1 MDLTESYV
9 LKKEVDWSLLTEG
22 ITVPNK
28 NRVVFGRIME
38 RFLSRGESKDI
49 TLLLN
54 GKSYKAKINN
64 VNFGEKYN
72 RKEDTLQIRYS
83 RNGELAN
90 EMKRLF
96 YKSYNYINN
105 IRNNRQPGDRSA
117 IRLPDECKEYLTI
130 YTTEYDDTYL
140 LETIASDDLTL
151 LKSVIASKNE
161 IEIENFF
168 SQNILDV
175 NATIEERLR
184 LDKIRKIDTKI
195 GDNLKLLYNFR
206 CQICGKKIGEEY
218 ETNVAQA
225 HHIDYFIQSLNNDSN
240 NQLVVCPNH
249 HYIIHNINP
258 TFNRETVTYI
268 YPNGL
273 QEKLQVNKHL

>member
-117 IRLPDECKEYLTI
+117 IRLPD
-130 YTTEYDDTYL
+130 
-140 LETIASDDLTL
+140 A
-151 LKSVIASKNE
+151 
-161 IEIENFF
+161 
-168 SQNILDV
+168 
-175 NATIEERLR
+175 
-184 LDKIRKIDTKI
+184 
-195 GDNLKLLYNFR
+195 
-206 CQICGKKIGEEY
+206 
-218 ETNVAQA
+218 
-225 HHIDYFIQSLNNDSN
+225 
-240 NQLVVCPNH
+240 
-249 HYIIHNINP
+249 
-258 TFNRETVTYI
+258 
-268 YPNGL
+268 
-273 QEKLQVNKHL
+273 